1 MFRLS
6 SPASIYVLSV
16 KDVEGDPTVKR
27 MLERRTL
34 AGETRR
40 NYIKGIR
47 FFCEYY
53 KAKPSDVIER
63 FRGLSADEVVEEFS
77 DFFVWAKDRVAS
89 TSCWKWLPGVKA
101 WFLENG
107 IRSVDR
113 VSREIAREFRRKFGS
128 VKPLLKRDVVTKEEI
143 IKVLKVASLREKA
156 IITTIASGGF
166 RLHAA
171 LNLQVKHFRDKIWDP
186 TLPCYCVEI
195 PESLSKE
202 KQPYLTFI
210 SSEACEYIRKLL
222 IERKKAGEKIDSET
236 YLFVADKKTT
246 PLSDHRFENIWR
258 RLCKEA
264 GLDLRPVRIK
274 GYHPV
279 GRGNIFERESVRYNT
294 RIHSLRKFF
303 KTACSISGVDRMASE
318 AFLGHSLSKFG
329 VESIYDFCVTKL
341 EWLRDEYLKVL
352 PNVTF
357 LKQLPVIPVANHEAR
372 EKIMALTVE
381 NQELK
386 NRLSQIEKEISL
398 LKSALERMIKSRS
411 FKK

>member
-1 MFRLS
+1 LS
-6 SPASIYVLSV
+6 SPASIYILSI
-16 KDVEGDPTVKR
+16 KDIESDPTVKR

-34 AGETRR
+34 ASETRR
-40 NYIKGIR
+40 NYVKGIR

-53 KAKPSDVIER
+53 KAKPSEVIER
-63 FRGLSADEVVEEFS
+63 FKGLSPDEVVEEFS

-143 IKVLKVASLREKA
+143 IKVLKVAPLREKA
-156 IITTIASGGF
+156 IIMTIASGGF
-166 RLHAA
+166 RLNAA
-171 LNLQVKHFRDKIWDP
+171 LNLQVKHFRDKIWNP
-186 TLPCYCVEI
+186 TLPCYSVEI

-202 KQPYLTFI
+202 REPYLTFI

-222 IERKKAGEKIDSET
+222 IERQKAGEKIDGET
-236 YLFVADKKTT
+236 YLFVADRKTT

-258 RLCKEA
+258 KLCEEA
-264 GLDLRPVRIK
+264 GLDLRPVTIK

-279 GRGNIFERESVRYNT
+279 GRGNGFEKGSVRYNT

-341 EWLRDEYLKVL
+341 EWLRDEYLKAL

-357 LKQLPVIPVANHEAR
+357 LKQLPVLPVANHEAR

-386 NRLSQIEKEISL
+386 NRLSKIEREISL
-398 LKSALERMIKSRS
+398 LKSALEKMIKKR
-411 FKK
+411 